1 MRTWRSSC
9 DNWSHAKLLERAGAH
24 DVNWITLVGSWL
36 VTRLKLRPHSIA
48 HAMYAMFAMHGKIAA
63 FTDNVRGHTK
73 LHTLCTLCWRCS
85 YVAVLFDSWLYF
97 ETSLRTGMRS
107 RPHAVTC
114 SRQYV
119 ICCLL
124 RQFRNTFNWVCVL
137 RILWVMFLEQL
148 IEEVRKY
155 PCLWNKSKEEYR
167 NQNVR
172 DKAWERISGELEKNR

>member
-1 MRTWRSSC
+1 
-9 DNWSHAKLLERAGAH
+9 
-24 DVNWITLVGSWL
+24 
-36 VTRLKLRPHSIA
+36 
-48 HAMYAMFAMHGKIAA
+48 MYLMFAMHGKIAA

-85 YVAVLFDSWLYF
+85 YVALLFDSWLY
-97 ETSLRTGMRS
+97 EKSLRTGMRS

-137 RILWVMFLEQL
+137 CILWVMFLEQL
-148 IEEVRKY
+148 KRWGNIHASGINPRKNTAIKTY
-155 PCLWNKSKEEYR
+155 GITPGR
-167 NQNVR
+167 
-172 DKAWERISGELEKNR
+172 GFLENWKKQVNTFLIFIFIVKCKL